1 MIGAGLLAVASIP
14 FLPQSFTERMETIES
29 YKADQS
35 ASTRV
40 AVWQWTWDY
49 AKENPFGGGFD
60 AYIQNHVRVVKAA
73 TAYDPDNPQEAEPS
87 VYEEKSRA
95 YHSSYFEMLGEQ
107 GYPGLAMWLALQVIG
122 LVQRSEEHTSE
133 LQSLMRISYAVF
145 CLKNKIETHNK

>member
-1 MIGAGLLAVASIP
+1 
-14 FLPQSFTERMETIES
+14 METIES

-122 LVQRSEEHTSE
+122 LVQLERLRRRYIKTRRAAGQWIAPPRPDGRRVRTECASKC
-133 LQSLMRISYAVF
+133 RYGG
-145 CLKNKIETHNK
+145 

>member
-14 FLPQSFTERMETIES
+14 FLPQSFTERMETIEG

-40 AVWQWTWDY
+40 AVWKWTWDF

-95 YHSSYFEMLGEQ
+95 YHSSYFEMQ
-107 GYPGLAMWLALQVIG
+107 IG
-122 LVQRSEEHTSE
+122 RASCRERVCQ
-133 LQSLMRISYAVF
+133 
-145 CLKNKIETHNK
+145 

>member
-14 FLPQSFTERMETIES
+14 LRPQSSTERMETIES

-73 TAYDPDNPQEAEPS
+73 TAYDPDNPPEAEPS

-107 GYPGLAMWLALQVIG
+107 GYP
-122 LVQRSEEHTSE
+122 RSEERRVGNECVSTGGSRG
-133 LQSLMRISYAVF
+133 SPYP
-145 CLKNKIETHNK
+145 

>member
-1 MIGAGLLAVASIP
+1 MIRRP
-14 FLPQSFTERMETIES
+14 PR
-29 YKADQS
+29 
-35 ASTRV
+35 STRTDTLFPYTTLFRS
-40 AVWQWTWDY
+40 QWTWDY

-95 YHSSYFEMLGEQ
+95 YHSSYFVMLGEQ

-122 LVQRSEEHTSE
+122 LVQLERLRRRYLKTRRAEE
-133 LQSLMRISYAVF
+133 QW
-145 CLKNKIETHNK
+145 KIGRASCRERVCE

>member
-1 MIGAGLLAVASIP
+1 
-14 FLPQSFTERMETIES
+14 METIES

-40 AVWQWTWDY
+40 AVWQWTWDF

-95 YHSSYFEMLGEQ
+95 YHSSYFEMLVEQ
-107 GYPGLAMWLALQVIG
+107 GYAGLALWLALQVLG
-122 LVQRSEEHTSE
+122 LALGRESCRERGCTS
-133 LQSLMRISYAVF
+133 V
-145 CLKNKIETHNK
+145 

>member
-73 TAYDPDNPQEAEPS
+73 TAYDPDNPQAAEPS

-95 YHSSYFEMLGEQ
+95 YHSRDRKSTRLNY
-107 GYPGLAMWLALQVIG
+107 
-122 LVQRSEEHTSE
+122 SH
-133 LQSLMRISYAVF
+133 
-145 CLKNKIETHNK
+145 